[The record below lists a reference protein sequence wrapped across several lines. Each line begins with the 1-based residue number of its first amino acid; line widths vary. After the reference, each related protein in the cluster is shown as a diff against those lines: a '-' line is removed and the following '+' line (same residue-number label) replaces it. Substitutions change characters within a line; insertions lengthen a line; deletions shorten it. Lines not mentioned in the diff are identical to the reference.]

1 MLLGQSRTARSSQF
15 EMEAVLI
22 RLRQVAANANHH
34 PARRLR
40 HILPA
45 ILVVSAVLA
54 FGASPALYGK
64 KGSKVPVLGKLASGV
79 SYQAFSGKV
88 ESLDKGRELLRV
100 NTVQGD
106 HTEIF
111 QVKKDVSV
119 YTAGGD
125 RLKLSD
131 LEPGSNVLIY
141 FQLKNERRT
150 VKEIVVLTNAPAEE
164 KKSPPKS

>member
-1 MLLGQSRTARSSQF
+1 MLLGQSRMARSSQF
-15 EMEAVLI
+15 EMEAALI
-22 RLRQVAANANHH
+22 RLRQRAAIRKHDR
-34 PARRLR
+34 ARRVR
-40 HILPA
+40 HLLYA

-54 FGASPALYGK
+54 FRASPVLYGR
-64 KGSKVPVLGKLASGV
+64 KGSKIPVISKLAGDV

-88 ESLDKGRELLRV
+88 ESLDKERQLLKV

-111 QVKKDVSV
+111 QVKKDVYV

-125 RLKLSD
+125 KLKVTD
-131 LEPGSNVLIY
+131 LAPGSNILIY
-141 FQLKNERRT
+141 FEQKKERRT